1 MKGVSILGSTGSIGA
16 QTLEIVRL
24 HPDRFRIA
32 GLAGGANLDLLEGQI
47 REFRPEVV
55 SCSTP
60 QGAHELKR
68 RVSDCSPRPLIC
80 YSREGLD
87 AVATTDQAEIVVVG
101 LPGSS
106 GLRPS
111 FAAVHAGKDLALATK
126 EVLVMAGKL
135 FMETVS
141 NKAVHLLPVDS
152 EQSAIFQCL
161 QGNPNAHVRR
171 IILTASGGP
180 FRDLSDES
188 MALVTKK
195 QALNHPRWKMGP
207 KVTIDSASLMNKGLE
222 VIETRWLFDVPSSFI
237 EVVIHPQSIIHSMV
251 EFEDGS
257 ILAQLGA
264 TDMRVP
270 ISYALAYPERI
281 GSGTPRLNFPEL
293 GSLTF
298 RSPDMH
304 RFPLLQAAYQA
315 AADDSNASAIIM
327 NASDEVA
334 VDLFLA
340 DRVPFCGIPRIVLDA
355 MESVSARSVETLEEI
370 VALHEE
376 VVERTRRKWAHARFS

>member
-1 MKGVSILGSTGSIGA
+1 MKCLSILGSTGSIGV

-24 HPDRFRIA
+24 HPHRFRVA
-32 GLAGGANLDLLEGQI
+32 GLAGGANLNLLEDQI
-47 REFRPEVV
+47 REFRPEIV

-60 QGAHELKR
+60 QGACELKR
-68 RVSDCSPRPLIC
+68 RMSERSQRPWIGH
-80 YSREGLD
+80 SVEGLE
-87 AVATTDQAEIVVVG
+87 AVATAEQAEIVVVG

-135 FMETVS
+135 FMETVA
-141 NKAVHLLPVDS
+141 NRHVNLLPVDS

-161 QGNPNAHVRR
+161 QGNHGSHVRR

-180 FRDLSDES
+180 FRDLPDES

-207 KVTIDSASLMNKGLE
+207 KVTIDSATLMNKGLE
-222 VIETRWLFDVPSSFI
+222 VIEARWLFSVPSSLI
-237 EVVIHPQSIIHSMV
+237 EVVIHPQSIIHSML
-251 EFEDGS
+251 EFDDGS
-257 ILAQLGA
+257 ILAQLGV
-264 TDMRVP
+264 TDMKLP
-270 ISYALAYPERI
+270 ISYALAFPERI
-281 GSGTPRLNFPEL
+281 ESGTARLSLPEL

-298 RSPDMH
+298 RSPDMQK
-304 RFPLLQAAYQA
+304 FPLLRAAYEA
-315 AADDSNASAIIM
+315 AVDDSNALAIIM

-334 VDLFLA
+334 VDMFLG
-340 DRVPFCGIPRIVLDA
+340 DRVSFSGIPRIVLDA
-355 MESVSARSVETLEEI
+355 MESIPLRNVETLEEI
-370 VALHEE
+370 VAFHEE
-376 VVERTRRKWAHARFS
+376 VVEQTRRKWTPCPHS